1 MKLWLHAFLIFVM
14 YDQRLASAALPPGKD
29 FSLYVEGEAL

>member
-1 MKLWLHAFLIFVM
+1 MAAHFFNICY
-14 YDQRLASAALPPGKD
+14 YDQCLASAALPPGKE